1 MESVLALRCE
11 ERARLVSLSA
21 RAPPAR
27 HRLCNVT
34 CDVTGVLRTGL
45 ARGPLGCFG
54 WRERSGTIVLSIYLH
69 QKKKTSFSVFS
80 VFTTRYFSVF
90 PVFRNTFLSLHLP
103 GSPRGFKQKDG
114 EKMKTFVRS
123 ESESVEC

>member
-34 CDVTGVLRTGL
+34 CDVMGVLRTGL
-45 ARGPLGCFG
+45 ARWPLGCFG
-54 WRERSGTIVLSIYLH
+54 WRESSDLSIYLH
-69 QKKKTSFSVFS
+69 QKKRHLFL
-80 VFTTRYFSVF
+80 YFVYSELD
-90 PVFRNTFLSLHLP
+90 TFLYFLY
-103 GSPRGFKQKDG
+103 
-114 EKMKTFVRS
+114 S
-123 ESESVEC
+123 EILF

>member
-11 ERARLVSLSA
+11 ERARLVSLWA

-34 CDVTGVLRTGL
+34 CDVTGVLRTEL

-54 WRERSGTIVLSIYLH
+54 WRESSDLSIYLH
-69 QKKKTSFSVFS
+69 QKKKRHLFL
-80 VFTTRYFSVF
+80 YFVYSELDTVLY
-90 PVFRNTFLSLHLP
+90 FLYSKIL
-103 GSPRGFKQKDG
+103 F
-114 EKMKTFVRS
+114 
-123 ESESVEC
+123 

>member
-11 ERARLVSLSA
+11 ERTRLVSLSA

-34 CDVTGVLRTGL
+34 CDVMGVLRTGH

-54 WRERSGTIVLSIYLH
+54 WRESSGTIVLSMYLH
-69 QKKKTSFSVFS
+69 QKKDILFCIFCIQ
-80 VFTTRYFSVF
+80 
-90 PVFRNTFLSLHLP
+90 N
-103 GSPRGFKQKDG
+103 
-114 EKMKTFVRS
+114 
-123 ESESVEC
+123 